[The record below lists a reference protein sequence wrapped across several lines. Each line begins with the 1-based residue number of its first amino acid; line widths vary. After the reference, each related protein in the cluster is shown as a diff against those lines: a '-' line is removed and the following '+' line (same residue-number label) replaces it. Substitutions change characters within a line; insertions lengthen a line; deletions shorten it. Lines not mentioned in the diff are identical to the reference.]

1 MLQNIFGLIVLLIIS
16 VVTVFMVYVL
26 TRKSLQ
32 HLLNEIIKFPSGT
45 IFYLRLFSIG
55 LFFIALSAVLE
66 INFDLKVNSPFME
79 YVWKVASGL
88 SSVFRNTSL
97 FLLGYL
103 TLITILVAV
112 LRNKHE

>member
-1 MLQNIFGLIVLLIIS
+1 MLQNILGLIVFLIIS
-16 VVTVFMVYVL
+16 MVTVFIVYVL

-32 HLLNEIIKFPSGT
+32 HLLYETIKFPSGT
-45 IFYLRLFSIG
+45 IFYLRLFSIC
-55 LFFIALSAVLE
+55 LFFIVLSSVLE

-79 YVWKVASGL
+79 YVWRVASGL
-88 SSVFRNTSL
+88 SSVFRNISL